1 MLATEDGDD
10 QDQQH
15 TIDLRVKNL
24 ILQNFNTSK
33 SYYNYA
39 EKSNSNIKQTT
50 TYLHFLRKTRRK
62 NTNQRFKALWPAKKT
77 RQCQTLN
84 AFYQT
89 LLVKPSTL
97 ARAAEMSVGARIISN
112 THIINNQLD
121 YRGAW
126 SCREMKEEREYERY
140 KKETSFIQQTAK
152 VKNKENLYSRH
163 NVSATYDRKL
173 QACEVKAQFKYS
185 CIVKSCNC
193 RKSYFRSR
201 SDASKR
207 GRFFWKDIRKSC
219 LSRSNNRATN
229 GSFHRRSHINERL
242 CTRKKRRLRRRRKR
256 KELNIEIF
264 EDHLINKRF
273 YEQLTTTTNLALVV
287 TSNATE
293 FHKSALIHSQQAQIK
308 RSPTKTTEE
317 ATIHATATHNNT
329 PTCASTVAQLAKA
342 SCIKSI
348 IKNHLLPATASLP
361 KKVIHSHESS
371 NKNSCNNNVIGVQ
384 QHVASSNR
392 LATIKACHASTKF
405 EMSTTASSMA
415 RSSSTS
421 TAHPAALAIRLP
433 AFYAVTTLRLFLT
446 TLTTLIA
453 SSTPTTFTTTKYSW
467 LFLWIY
473 VNLTARVALA
483 GYHEKR
489 LLHDLLDPYNTLE
502 RPVLNESDPLQLSFG
517 LTLMQ
522 IIDVDEKNQLLVTNV
537 WLKLEWNDMNLRWNT
552 SDYGGVKDLRIPPH
566 RIWKPDVLM
575 YNSADEGFDG
585 TYQTNVVVRNN
596 GSCLYV
602 PPGIFKSTCK
612 IDITWFPFD
621 DQRCEMKFGSWTYDG
636 FQLDLQLQDETGGDI
651 SSYVLNGEWELLGV
665 PGKRNEIYYNCCPEP
680 YIDITFAIII
690 RRRTLYYFFNLIIPC
705 VLIASM
711 ALLGFTL
718 PPDSGEKLSLGVTIL
733 LSLTVFLNMVAET
746 MPATSDAVP
755 LLGTYFNCIMFMVA
769 SSVVS
774 TILILNYHHR
784 NADTHEMSEWIRIV
798 FLCWLPWILRM
809 SRPGRPLILEF
820 PTTPCSDTSSER
832 KHQILSD
839 VELKERSSKSLLA
852 NVLDIDDD
860 FRHNCRPM
868 TPAGTLPHNPAF
880 YRTVYGQGDD
890 GSIGPIGST
899 RMPDAVTHHTCIKSA
914 TEYELGLILKEIRFI
929 TDQLR
934 KEDEEN
940 DIANDWKFAAMVV
953 DRLCLIIF
961 TMFTI
966 LATIAVLLSAP
977 HIIVS

>member
-1 MLATEDGDD
+1 MKNAQLKLSDVDDDDELWLAVRLSQCGSSSSRSRRSISRSNKNNQQLSQLQLRSLSTKNYSTTARQNVACNASNNGQQQSSLGSNMLSPQAAAAVAAAAPGATEDTVSTGN
-10 QDQQH
+10 H
-15 TIDLRVKNL
+15 
-24 ILQNFNTSK
+24 
-33 SYYNYA
+33 A
-39 EKSNSNIKQTT
+39 TT
-50 TYLHFLRKTRRK
+50 
-62 NTNQRFKALWPAKKT
+62 Q
-77 RQCQTLN
+77 
-84 AFYQT
+84 
-89 LLVKPSTL
+89 
-97 ARAAEMSVGARIISN
+97 
-112 THIINNQLD
+112 
-121 YRGAW
+121 
-126 SCREMKEEREYERY
+126 
-140 KKETSFIQQTAK
+140 QQT
-152 VKNKENLYSRH
+152 N
-163 NVSATYDRKL
+163 
-173 QACEVKAQFKYS
+173 
-185 CIVKSCNC
+185 I
-193 RKSYFRSR
+193 
-201 SDASKR
+201 
-207 GRFFWKDIRKSC
+207 
-219 LSRSNNRATN
+219 
-229 GSFHRRSHINERL
+229 RL
-242 CTRKKRRLRRRRKR
+242 CARKRQRMRRRRKR
-256 KELNIEIF
+256 KPEKAAAEVAKEFETVTVTETEAVTETEIVETSSNINNSNNLWPIATY
-264 EDHLINKRF
+264 LQCPSSIN
-273 YEQLTTTTNLALVV
+273 
-287 TSNATE
+287 
-293 FHKSALIHSQQAQIK
+293 
-308 RSPTKTTEE
+308 P
-317 ATIHATATHNNT
+317 
-329 PTCASTVAQLAKA
+329 
-342 SCIKSI
+342 SI
-348 IKNHLLPATASLP
+348 MPDLSPATFSWLLQVLLVSLRQWQLP
-361 KKVIHSHESS
+361 
-371 NKNSCNNNVIGVQ
+371 VQ
-384 QHVASSNR
+384 LLRGIV
-392 LATIKACHASTKF
+392 T
-405 EMSTTASSMA
+405 STTAIISYLNRIA
-415 RSSSTS
+415 PLLRRRSSQSS
-421 TAHPAALAIRLP
+421 NQSNSSSSSSHSSSAQIINGLNKHSWI
-433 AFYAVTTLRLFLT
+433 FL
-446 TLTTLIA
+446 LI
-453 SSTPTTFTTTKYSW
+453 Y
-467 LFLWIY
+467 L
-473 VNLTARVALA
+473 NLSAKVCLA

-868 TPAGTLPHNPAF
+868 TPGGTLPHNPAF

-899 RMPDAVTHHTCIKSA
+899 RMPDAVSHHTCIKSS

-934 KEDEEN
+934 KDDESN